1 MKIDKTMMEEEALAL
16 QEQEWDMVVSEE
28 MEKIAAADDGQEAA
42 QEKKAFVIDD
52 DNKADWAI
60 RKIDEEKQEFNRIRE
75 LAEEQTARI
84 EQKVEAA
91 ERRFNQRTSYLRSLL
106 GSYFMQVPHRKT
118 KTQESYRLL
127 SGSLVLKLPKVKP
140 VYEEDEL
147 VEYLKES
154 GMPDYIKTEE
164 KARWGELKK
173 LLDLSQGKHPV
184 IKDTGELVECI
195 RVEET
200 PAPMQKHLPSSRLEV
215 RKH

>member
-147 VEYLKES
+147 VKYLKES
-154 GMPDYIKTEE
+154 GMPDYIKMEE

-200 PAPMQKHLPSSRLEV
+200 PAEFKVEV
-215 RKH
+215 

>member
-1 MKIDKTMMEEEALAL
+1 MKIDETMMQESLAL
-16 QEQEWDMVVSEE
+16 QEQESDMAVSGE
-28 MEKIAAADDGQEAA
+28 MENAATEEGGQEVP
-42 QEKKAFVIDD
+42 QEKTAFVIDD

-60 RKIDEEKQEFNRIRE
+60 RKIDEERQEYDRIRE
-75 LAEEQTARI
+75 LAGEQIARI
-84 EQKVEAA
+84 EQKVGAA

-147 VEYLKES
+147 VEYLKEN

-164 KARWGELKK
+164 KARWGEFKK
-173 LLDLSQGKHPV
+173 LLDLSAGVYPV
-184 IKDTGELVECI
+184 IKDTGEVVDCI
-195 RVEET
+195 RIEET
-200 PAPMQKHLPSSRLEV
+200 PAEFKVEV
-215 RKH
+215 

>member
-1 MKIDKTMMEEEALAL
+1 
-16 QEQEWDMVVSEE
+16 MVVSEE

-60 RKIDEEKQEFNRIRE
+60 RKIDEERQEFNRIRE

-147 VEYLKES
+147 VKYLKES
-154 GMPDYIKTEE
+154 GMPDYIKTDE

-200 PAPMQKHLPSSRLEV
+200 PAEFKVEV
-215 RKH
+215 

>member
-147 VEYLKES
+147 VKYLKES

-200 PAPMQKHLPSSRLEV
+200 PAEFKV
-215 RKH
+215 GV

>member
-16 QEQEWDMVVSEE
+16 QEQEWDVVVSEE
-28 MEKIAAADDGQEAA
+28 IEKTAAADDGQEAP

-127 SGSLVLKLPKVKP
+127 SGSLVLKLPKVKL

-200 PAPMQKHLPSSRLEV
+200 PAEFKVEV
-215 RKH
+215 

>member
-1 MKIDKTMMEEEALAL
+1 MKIDETMMEEEALAL

-147 VEYLKES
+147 VKYLKES
-154 GMPDYIKTEE
+154 GMPDYIKTDE

-195 RVEET
+195 RIEET
-200 PAPMQKHLPSSRLEV
+200 PAEFKVEV
-215 RKH
+215 

>member
-106 GSYFMQVPHRKT
+106 DSYFMQVPHRKT

-200 PAPMQKHLPSSRLEV
+200 PAEFKVEV
-215 RKH
+215 

>member
-140 VYEEDEL
+140 AYEEDEL
-147 VEYLKES
+147 VKYLKES

-200 PAPMQKHLPSSRLEV
+200 PAEFKVEV
-215 RKH
+215 

>member
-127 SGSLVLKLPKVKP
+127 SGSLVLKPPKVKP

-147 VEYLKES
+147 VKYLKES

-200 PAPMQKHLPSSRLEV
+200 PAEFKVEV
-215 RKH
+215 

>member
-1 MKIDKTMMEEEALAL
+1 MKIDETMMEKEALAL

-60 RKIDEEKQEFNRIRE
+60 RKIDEERQEFNRIRE

-147 VEYLKES
+147 VKYLKES

-200 PAPMQKHLPSSRLEV
+200 PAEFKVEV
-215 RKH
+215 

>member
-200 PAPMQKHLPSSRLEV
+200 PAEFKVEV
-215 RKH
+215 

>member
-91 ERRFNQRTSYLRSLL
+91 ERRFNQRTSYPRSLL

-147 VEYLKES
+147 VKYLKES

-200 PAPMQKHLPSSRLEV
+200 PAEFKVEV
-215 RKH
+215 

>member
-118 KTQESYRLL
+118 KTKESYRLL

-147 VEYLKES
+147 VKYLKES

-200 PAPMQKHLPSSRLEV
+200 PAEFKVEV
-215 RKH
+215 

>member
-28 MEKIAAADDGQEAA
+28 MEKIATADDGQEAA

-147 VEYLKES
+147 VKYLKES

-200 PAPMQKHLPSSRLEV
+200 PAEFKVEV
-215 RKH
+215 

>member
-1 MKIDKTMMEEEALAL
+1 MKIDKTMMDEEALAL

-147 VEYLKES
+147 VKYLKES

-200 PAPMQKHLPSSRLEV
+200 PAEFKVEV
-215 RKH
+215 

>member
-16 QEQEWDMVVSEE
+16 QEQEWDVVVSEE
-28 MEKIAAADDGQEAA
+28 IEKTAAADDGQEAP

-106 GSYFMQVPHRKT
+106 GSYFMQVPRRKT

-164 KARWGELKK
+164 KVRWGELKK

-200 PAPMQKHLPSSRLEV
+200 PAEFKVEV
-215 RKH
+215 

>member
-1 MKIDKTMMEEEALAL
+1 MRRTKMKIDKTMMEEEALAL

-147 VEYLKES
+147 VKYLKES

-200 PAPMQKHLPSSRLEV
+200 PAEFKVEV
-215 RKH
+215 

>member
-1 MKIDKTMMEEEALAL
+1 MKIDETMMEEEALAL

-60 RKIDEEKQEFNRIRE
+60 RKIDEERQEFNRIRE

-147 VEYLKES
+147 VKYLKES
-154 GMPDYIKTEE
+154 GMPDYIKTDE

-200 PAPMQKHLPSSRLEV
+200 PAEFKVEV
-215 RKH
+215 

>member
-1 MKIDKTMMEEEALAL
+1 MKIDETMMEEEALAL

-60 RKIDEEKQEFNRIRE
+60 RKIDEERQEFNRIRE

-147 VEYLKES
+147 VKYLKES
-154 GMPDYIKTEE
+154 GMPDYIKTDE

-173 LLDLSQGKHPV
+173 LLDMSQGKHPV

-200 PAPMQKHLPSSRLEV
+200 PAEFKVEV
-215 RKH
+215 

>member
-1 MKIDKTMMEEEALAL
+1 MKIDETMMEEEALAL

-28 MEKIAAADDGQEAA
+28 MEKADEDRQEVS
-42 QEKKAFVIDD
+42 QEKTAFVIDD

-60 RKIDEEKQEFNRIRE
+60 RKIDEEKQEYDRIRD
-75 LAEEQTARI
+75 LAEEQIARI

-127 SGSLVLKLPKVKP
+127 SGSLILKLPKIKP
-140 VYEEDEL
+140 VYEESEL

-154 GMPDYIKTEE
+154 QMQDYIKTEE
-164 KARWGELKK
+164 KARWGEFKK
-173 LLDLSQGKHPV
+173 LLDLSAGDYPI
-184 IKDTGELVECI
+184 IKDTGEVVDCI
-195 RVEET
+195 RLEET
-200 PAPMQKHLPSSRLEV
+200 PAEFKVEV
-215 RKH
+215 

>member
-147 VEYLKES
+147 VKYLKES

-173 LLDLSQGKHPV
+173 LLGLSQGKHPV

-200 PAPMQKHLPSSRLEV
+200 PAEFKVEV
-215 RKH
+215 

>member
-1 MKIDKTMMEEEALAL
+1 MKIDETMMEEEALAL
-16 QEQEWDMVVSEE
+16 QEQEWDAMVSEE
-28 MEKIAAADDGQEAA
+28 IEKADEDRQEVS
-42 QEKKAFVIDD
+42 QEKTAFVIDD

-60 RKIDEEKQEFNRIRE
+60 RKIDEEKQEYDRIRD

-127 SGSLVLKLPKVKP
+127 SGSLILKLPKIKP
-140 VYEEDEL
+140 VYEESEL

-164 KARWGELKK
+164 KARWGEFKK
-173 LLDLSQGKHPV
+173 LLDLSAGAYPI
-184 IKDTGELVECI
+184 IKDTGEVVDCI
-195 RVEET
+195 RLEET
-200 PAPMQKHLPSSRLEV
+200 PAEFKVEV
-215 RKH
+215 

>member
-1 MKIDKTMMEEEALAL
+1 MKIDETMMEEEALAL
-16 QEQEWDMVVSEE
+16 QEQEWDVFVSEE
-28 MEKIAAADDGQEAA
+28 MEKAAAADDGQETP

-60 RKIDEEKQEFNRIRE
+60 RKIDEEKQELNRIRE
-75 LAEEQTARI
+75 LADEQTARI

-106 GSYFMQVPHRKT
+106 GSYFMQVPHRRT

-147 VEYLKES
+147 VEYLKEN

-164 KARWGELKK
+164 KARWGEFKK
-173 LLDLSQGKHPV
+173 LLDLSAGVYPV
-184 IKDTGELVECI
+184 IKDTGEVVDCI
-195 RVEET
+195 RIEET
-200 PAPMQKHLPSSRLEV
+200 PAEFKVEV
-215 RKH
+215 

>member
-147 VEYLKES
+147 VKYLKES

-200 PAPMQKHLPSSRLEV
+200 PAEFKVEV
-215 RKH
+215 

>member
-1 MKIDKTMMEEEALAL
+1 MKIDKPMMEEEALAL

-147 VEYLKES
+147 VKYLKES

-200 PAPMQKHLPSSRLEV
+200 PAEFKVEV
-215 RKH
+215 

>member
-1 MKIDKTMMEEEALAL
+1 MKIDETMMEEEALAL

-28 MEKIAAADDGQEAA
+28 MEKADEDRQEVS
-42 QEKKAFVIDD
+42 QEKTAFVIDD

-60 RKIDEEKQEFNRIRE
+60 RKIDEEKQEYDRIRD
-75 LAEEQTARI
+75 LAEEQIARI

-127 SGSLVLKLPKVKP
+127 SGSLILKLPKIKP
-140 VYEEDEL
+140 VYEESEL

-164 KARWGELKK
+164 KARWGEFKK
-173 LLDLSQGKHPV
+173 LLDLSAGDYPI
-184 IKDTGELVECI
+184 IKDTGEVVDCI
-195 RVEET
+195 RLEET
-200 PAPMQKHLPSSRLEV
+200 PAEFKVEV
-215 RKH
+215 

>member
-1 MKIDKTMMEEEALAL
+1 MKIDETMMEEEALAL

-200 PAPMQKHLPSSRLEV
+200 PAEFKVEV
-215 RKH
+215 

>member
-195 RVEET
+195 RIEET
-200 PAPMQKHLPSSRLEV
+200 PAEFKVEV
-215 RKH
+215 

>member
-1 MKIDKTMMEEEALAL
+1 
-16 QEQEWDMVVSEE
+16 
-28 MEKIAAADDGQEAA
+28 
-42 QEKKAFVIDD
+42 
-52 DNKADWAI
+52 
-60 RKIDEEKQEFNRIRE
+60 
-75 LAEEQTARI
+75 
-84 EQKVEAA
+84 
-91 ERRFNQRTSYLRSLL
+91 
-106 GSYFMQVPHRKT
+106 MQVPHRKT

-195 RVEET
+195 RIEET
-200 PAPMQKHLPSSRLEV
+200 PAEFKVEV
-215 RKH
+215 

>member
-1 MKIDKTMMEEEALAL
+1 MKIDEIMMEEEALAL

-28 MEKIAAADDGQEAA
+28 MEKAAAADQGQEASH
-42 QEKKAFVIDD
+42 EKKTFVIDD

-127 SGSLVLKLPKVKP
+127 SGSLILKLPKIKY
-140 VYEEDEL
+140 VYEESEL

-154 GMPDYIKTEE
+154 QMQDYIKMEE
-164 KARWGELKK
+164 KARWGEFKK
-173 LLDLSQGKHPV
+173 LLDLSAGAYPI
-184 IKDTGELVECI
+184 IKDTGEVVDCI
-195 RVEET
+195 RLEET
-200 PAPMQKHLPSSRLEV
+200 PAEFKVEV
-215 RKH
+215 

>member
-1 MKIDKTMMEEEALAL
+1 MKIDKTMMEEEAQAL

-147 VEYLKES
+147 VKYLKES

-200 PAPMQKHLPSSRLEV
+200 PAEFKVEV
-215 RKH
+215 

>member
-91 ERRFNQRTSYLRSLL
+91 ERRFNQRASYLRSLL

-147 VEYLKES
+147 VKYLKES

-200 PAPMQKHLPSSRLEV
+200 PAEFKVEV
-215 RKH
+215 

>member
-16 QEQEWDMVVSEE
+16 QEQEWDMVVSDE

-147 VEYLKES
+147 VKYLKES
-154 GMPDYIKTEE
+154 GMPDYIKTDE

-195 RVEET
+195 RIEET
-200 PAPMQKHLPSSRLEV
+200 PAEFKVEV
-215 RKH
+215 

>member
-1 MKIDKTMMEEEALAL
+1 MKIEKTMMEEEALAL

-147 VEYLKES
+147 VKYLKES

-200 PAPMQKHLPSSRLEV
+200 PAEFKVEV
-215 RKH
+215 